1 MFLYFSENLIEW
13 FSPLNAFTYITT
25 RGILAALTA
34 LIISFLFGPKI
45 ILALEGNKIGE
56 TIRTDGPSSH
66 SSKGG
71 TPTMGGLMI
80 ILSIIVSVLIW
91 SDLSNV
97 YNLVLIASIIS
108 FRLIGLFKY

>member
-1 MFLYFSENLIEW
+1 MFLYFSENLIDW

-34 LIISFLFGPKI
+34 LIISFVFGPKI
-45 ILALEGNKIGE
+45 ISILQGNKISE
-56 TIRTDGPSSH
+56 TIRTDGPSTH

-80 ILSIIVSVLIW
+80 LLSVTISVLLW
-91 SDLSNV
+91 SDLTNV
-97 YNLVLIASIIS
+97 YIPLLLV
-108 FRLIGLFKY
+108 